1 MAQTKN
7 WLLMFT
13 VALALFMDVLDSNVI
28 NTSIPAM
35 SRSLQVY
42 PVDLKIA
49 LISYLLSIAI
59 FIPTSGWVA
68 DKYGTKNI
76 FIAAQALF
84 VLSSF
89 WCGFAT
95 SLPQLV
101 MARFVQGVGGAFMLS
116 LGRLIIAR
124 TFKRHELV
132 EALNTI
138 IIVVAIAV
146 MIGPFIGGFITD
158 HFSWPWIFWVNIPT
172 GLLAMALSAYCI
184 HDHTPRQSRP
194 FDKIGFVLF
203 CGSLA
208 LFTFA
213 LSSISESHTDL
224 VTAFYMIV
232 AAGFMFTTFI
242 LTARRKE
249 HPIIKLSLFRI
260 RSYRTAVFGNIF
272 TRFGFGGMPFLL
284 PLLQQIGLGFSAQ
297 LSGLVMVPMAFG
309 IIFSKLT
316 ASRLLKRLGY
326 KLFLQ
331 LNTLIVGLVICW
343 FMFIHEGTAP
353 MTIATMTF
361 ILGIFISSQFTAM
374 NSLAY
379 ADIHENDLSAS
390 TTITSTV
397 QILAQSIGVGISA
410 ILLRLFS
417 AFAHTPL
424 TPAVFH
430 YTFLTMGIL
439 TMVSSIFFWQLQ
451 KGDGDQMLKKTH
463 DNL

>member
-1 MAQTKN
+1 
-7 WLLMFT
+7 
-13 VALALFMDVLDSNVI
+13 
-28 NTSIPAM
+28 M
-35 SRSLQVY
+35 S
-42 PVDLKIA
+42 
-49 LISYLLSIAI
+49 
-59 FIPTSGWVA
+59 
-68 DKYGTKNI
+68 
-76 FIAAQALF
+76 
-84 VLSSF
+84 
-89 WCGFAT
+89 
-95 SLPQLV
+95 
-101 MARFVQGVGGAFMLS
+101 
-116 LGRLIIAR
+116 LIIAR

-272 TRFGFGGMPFLL
+272 DPYGVRP
-284 PLLQQIGLGFSAQ
+284 
-297 LSGLVMVPMAFG
+297 
-309 IIFSKLT
+309 
-316 ASRLLKRLGY
+316 
-326 KLFLQ
+326 
-331 LNTLIVGLVICW
+331 
-343 FMFIHEGTAP
+343 
-353 MTIATMTF
+353 
-361 ILGIFISSQFTAM
+361 
-374 NSLAY
+374 
-379 ADIHENDLSAS
+379 
-390 TTITSTV
+390 TV
-397 QILAQSIGVGISA
+397 
-410 ILLRLFS
+410 
-417 AFAHTPL
+417 
-424 TPAVFH
+424 
-430 YTFLTMGIL
+430 
-439 TMVSSIFFWQLQ
+439 
-451 KGDGDQMLKKTH
+451 
-463 DNL
+463 